1 MAIAITNVPSS
12 TSPHSL
18 SLTISKFV
26 IIISFFYSYSSYTN
40 YLFIS
45 AFDYTTTND
54 NQLEY
59 DNKFIFHFYYVRFC
73 TVIPISF
80 TSSHLRQP
88 THAPWRQTAASMTTP
103 SLPVSATVTA
113 LLDRPLT
120 SDHIPTMLSWSCAAL
135 HFMTSVLYFLF
146 LNYVYTTTSDNNI
159 GLNDVYRSWAHSKLI
174 FIAHVILHP
183 FY

>member
-1 MAIAITNVPSS
+1 
-12 TSPHSL
+12 
-18 SLTISKFV
+18 
-26 IIISFFYSYSSYTN
+26 
-40 YLFIS
+40 LFIS

-59 DNKFIFHFYYVRFC
+59 DNKFIFHFYYVRFY

-88 THAPWRQTAASMTTP
+88 THAPGRQTAASMTTP

-120 SDHIPTMLSWSCAAL
+120 SDHIPTMLS
-135 HFMTSVLYFLF
+135 
-146 LNYVYTTTSDNNI
+146 
-159 GLNDVYRSWAHSKLI
+159 
-174 FIAHVILHP
+174 
-183 FY
+183 